1 MPLSFDHS
9 TETKKHRR
17 HVLIKRV
24 GTITGFALLVTLAVG
39 NTLLLRHQAT
49 IQMENQDLV
58 SHTRHV
64 LLEVERTELLLKDA
78 ESGQRGFL
86 YTGDPKYL
94 ESYNRSVGQVMPH
107 IDYLMQLTGDDPH
120 RQARI
125 PELRTLAQ
133 EKLDELGKTIALYE
147 AGRVEEARALVKSDV
162 GLVTMNRIHGL
173 IDQMVHEEAEV
184 RDTRTAVLQ
193 KNMNVSI
200 TCIFLAGGLGVLGLA
215 FLAYYVLLEMKL
227 REDHLHEIWRREEWY
242 RVTLTSIGDAVICAN
257 SKGEISFL
265 NLVAER
271 MTGWSLQEA
280 HGRAM
285 KEVFQIVDSVTRAPI
300 ANPLLMAVEMNR
312 TEQLPANCV
321 LIRRDG
327 QEFFIEDSAAPIHNY
342 LGEITGSVIVFRDVS
357 EARELAKEILH
368 ASEHDF
374 LTGLPNRLL
383 LMDRLG
389 QAVASAK
396 RHKRRI
402 ALLFIDLDGFKHIN
416 DSLGHLIGDKLL
428 QSIAKRLQERMRA
441 PDSVSRQGGDEFVVV
456 MQDVM
461 YSKDAARTARRVLD
475 AVSEVHTIDDHRLY
489 VTASIGISMYPNDG
503 QDVETLMKN
512 ADTAM
517 YQAKEG
523 GRQCYRFFR
532 PSMNALAV
540 ERQSIEE
547 DLRHAL
553 ERNELSLHYQP
564 KVDLRTGAITGMEAL
579 LRWEHPTRGFVPP
592 AKFIPIAED
601 SGLILTIGSWVLKE
615 ACAQAKTWAQQGLPI
630 TTMAINISGIQ
641 FRDAS
646 FLKGI
651 FAALS
656 EADLDPSAI
665 ELELT
670 ESVIMQQPA
679 LAASI
684 ITRLRDKGVLV
695 SVDDFGTGYSSLSY
709 LKKLPL
715 DTLKIDQSFIHRVS
729 EHPDDAAIAIAIIK
743 MGRSLNLRVIAEGV
757 ETAEDLAFL
766 RANGCDEAQGYY
778 FSHPVPTEQFAE
790 LHNKPWN

>member
-1 MPLSFDHS
+1 
-9 TETKKHRR
+9 
-17 HVLIKRV
+17 
-24 GTITGFALLVTLAVG
+24 
-39 NTLLLRHQAT
+39 
-49 IQMENQDLV
+49 
-58 SHTRHV
+58 
-64 LLEVERTELLLKDA
+64 
-78 ESGQRGFL
+78 
-86 YTGDPKYL
+86 
-94 ESYNRSVGQVMPH
+94 
-107 IDYLMQLTGDDPH
+107 
-120 RQARI
+120 
-125 PELRTLAQ
+125 
-133 EKLDELGKTIALYE
+133 
-147 AGRVEEARALVKSDV
+147 
-162 GLVTMNRIHGL
+162 
-173 IDQMVHEEAEV
+173 
-184 RDTRTAVLQ
+184 
-193 KNMNVSI
+193 
-200 TCIFLAGGLGVLGLA
+200 
-215 FLAYYVLLEMKL
+215 
-227 REDHLHEIWRREEWY
+227 
-242 RVTLTSIGDAVICAN
+242 
-257 SKGEISFL
+257 
-265 NLVAER
+265 
-271 MTGWSLQEA
+271 
-280 HGRAM
+280 
-285 KEVFQIVDSVTRAPI
+285 
-300 ANPLLMAVEMNR
+300 
-312 TEQLPANCV
+312 LPANCV